1 MEKIMDIKT
10 INKKIKSIAKRGKS
24 LDKDIHET
32 GVAIM
37 QHAMA
42 HHDYS
47 AANRLV
53 AALPKSG
60 RTKAFIKWFSDH
72 TPYNWN
78 DTDKVFTL
86 PKNKD
91 KRRQFLI
98 SEAEAVP
105 FWEYTVEKEPGEIDV
120 DKMLANLFK
129 RVETAKEQGR
139 EVKGE
144 ATLAKVAA
152 ALNAA

>member
-1 MEKIMDIKT
+1 MDIKT
-10 INKKIKSIAKRGKS
+10 IDKKIKSIKTRGKNI
-24 LDKDIHET
+24 DKDIHET

-42 HHDYS
+42 HGDYS

-53 AALPKSG
+53 DALPKSG

-78 DTDKVFTL
+78 EQEKTFKL

-91 KRRQFLI
+91 KRRQFMI
-98 SEAEAVP
+98 AEAEAVP
-105 FWEYTVEKEPGEIDV
+105 FWEYTVEKEPEALDID
-120 DKMLANLFK
+120 KIIASLFK
-129 RVETAKEQGR
+129 RVEKAKNDGR
-139 EVKGE
+139 EVKNVE
-144 ATLAKVAA
+144 TLVKIAA
-152 ALNAA
+152 ALKG